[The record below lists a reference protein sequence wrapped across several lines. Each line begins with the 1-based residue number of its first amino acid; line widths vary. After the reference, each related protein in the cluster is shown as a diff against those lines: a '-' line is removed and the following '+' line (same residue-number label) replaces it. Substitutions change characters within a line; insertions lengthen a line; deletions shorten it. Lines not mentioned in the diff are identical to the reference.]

1 MARTFNGTSD
11 KVTFGSE
18 SAVDDIAP
26 FTAVALIRPTANI
39 TDERQILTKMDA
51 SWSGSMYLT
60 AYAAGGGNNKVVV
73 VRSGSAPL
81 FTETAAD
88 VIVPSVWNVL
98 VSTWNGVGVSG
109 LANVYTCQ
117 LGGVITE
124 TSYTSRT
131 GISGAISDASPNIMV
146 GARISDATF
155 FAGGIAECAIWNRVL
170 TDGEIRALGRGFAPA
185 FFPRGRVFYSL
196 IDGRHS
202 PEINMAGT
210 THGTVTGTTF
220 LDHPPVIY
228 PRQMGVQ
235 VPTVGGSSFKAAWA
249 RGANVVIGSGA
260 R

>member
-51 SWSGSMYLT
+51 SWLGSMYLT

-73 VRSGSAPL
+73 VRSGSTPL

-117 LGGVITE
+117 LGWVITE
-124 TSYTSRT
+124 TSYTSRLMEPRRKFVYWKT
-131 GISGAISDASPNIMV
+131 S
-146 GARISDATF
+146 RISSCNSTGDRTNVT
-155 FAGGIAECAIWNRVL
+155 WL
-170 TDGEIRALGRGFAPA
+170 TQL
-185 FFPRGRVFYSL
+185 
-196 IDGRHS
+196 
-202 PEINMAGT
+202 T
-210 THGTVTGTTF
+210 
-220 LDHPPVIY
+220 
-228 PRQMGVQ
+228 
-235 VPTVGGSSFKAAWA
+235 
-249 RGANVVIGSGA
+249 
-260 R
+260 